1 MPRRTGKSRKRARSV
16 RSMPTP
22 SSARSRVP
30 AARDTP
36 IPSRRY
42 HPFRRVTMTTM
53 TTLTSQPTVLL
64 RRILVS
70 IALFAAVVSQP
81 ACADDAD
88 TMRDAILNDPAAPV
102 AGNPK
107 GDVTIVAFFDY
118 NCPFCKKAEPDLERV
133 VKADGKIRLVYKD
146 WPILSEASIR
156 GAQLVLAAKYQG
168 KYDVAHQALMN
179 IPGTTISAERLGAA
193 IKASGID
200 MDRMDADLKEHADE
214 ITALLRRNLAQAD
227 SLGLQGTPA
236 YLVGQYKVTS
246 ALNYDGFKKAVADAR
261 AIAAKR

>member
-1 MPRRTGKSRKRARSV
+1 
-16 RSMPTP
+16 
-22 SSARSRVP
+22 
-30 AARDTP
+30 
-36 IPSRRY
+36 
-42 HPFRRVTMTTM
+42 MTTM
-53 TTLTSQPTVLL
+53 TTPTSRPAVLL
-64 RRILVS
+64 RRILIS
-70 IALFAAVVSQP
+70 IALFVATGAQP
-81 ACADDAD
+81 AYADDAD
-88 TMRDAILNDPAAPV
+88 TTRDAILNDTAAPV

-107 GDVTIVAFFDY
+107 GDLTIVAFFDY
-118 NCPFCKKAEPDLERV
+118 NCPFCKKAEPNLDRV
-133 VKADGKIRLVYKD
+133 VKTDGKIRLVYKD

-179 IPGTTISAERLGAA
+179 IPGTKISAEQMREA

-200 MDRMDADLKEHADE
+200 MDRMDADLAAHADE
-214 ITALLRRNLAQAD
+214 ITALLRRNLAQAE

-261 AIAAKR
+261 ALAAKR

>member
-1 MPRRTGKSRKRARSV
+1 
-16 RSMPTP
+16 
-22 SSARSRVP
+22 
-30 AARDTP
+30 
-36 IPSRRY
+36 
-42 HPFRRVTMTTM
+42 MTTM
-53 TTLTSQPTVLL
+53 TMPTSRPAVLL
-64 RRILVS
+64 RRVLIS
-70 IALFAAVVSQP
+70 IMLFVATGAQP
-81 ACADDAD
+81 ACAGDAD

-107 GDVTIVAFFDY
+107 GDLTIVAFFDY
-118 NCPFCKKAEPDLERV
+118 NCPFCKKAEPNLDRV
-133 VKADGKIRLVYKD
+133 VKTDGKIRLVYKD

-179 IPGTTISAERLGAA
+179 IPGTKISADQMREA

-200 MDRMDADLKEHADE
+200 MDRMDADLAAHADE

-246 ALNYDGFKKAVADAR
+246 ALNYDGFQRAVADAR
-261 AIAAKR
+261 ALAAKR

>member
-1 MPRRTGKSRKRARSV
+1 MNT
-16 RSMPTP
+16 
-22 SSARSRVP
+22 
-30 AARDTP
+30 
-36 IPSRRY
+36 
-42 HPFRRVTMTTM
+42 VTM
-53 TTLTSQPTVLL
+53 LTSRPAVLL
-64 RRILVS
+64 RRILIS
-70 IALFAAVVSQP
+70 IALFVATGAQP

-88 TMRDAILNDPAAPV
+88 TTRDAILNDPAAPV

-107 GDVTIVAFFDY
+107 GDLTIVAFFDY
-118 NCPFCKKAEPDLERV
+118 NCPFCKKAEPNLDRV
-133 VKADGKIRLVYKD
+133 VNADGKIRLVYKD

-168 KYDVAHQALMN
+168 RYDVAHQALMN
-179 IPGTTISAERLGAA
+179 IPGTKISAEQMREA

-200 MDRMDADLKEHADE
+200 MDRMDADLAAHADE
-214 ITALLRRNLAQAD
+214 ITALLRRNLAQAE

-261 AIAAKR
+261 ALAAKR